1 MDSSKGNAKKG
12 GEDLCGSLNGEN
24 GSLSNTQDRQESFL
38 GHTSA
43 INGEC
48 SGTASAEQPCE
59 FRPSL
64 GPVLCCTVEQAEE
77 IMGMEATGFSAGDQ
91 LEDFN
96 SIPVEHAVAVE
107 CDEQVLGEFEEFSR
121 RIYALNENMSSFRRP
136 RKSSDKWDIEEKW
149 VIWNRDKIAL
159 ILYINYIY

>member
-12 GEDLCGSLNGEN
+12 SEDLCGSLNGEN

-77 IMGMEATGFSAGDQ
+77 IMGMEATGFSTGDQ

-136 RKSSDKWDIEEKW
+136 RKSSDK
-149 VIWNRDKIAL
+149 
-159 ILYINYIY
+159 